1 MANWMF
7 WLLVG
12 LSIASALAFA
22 VVWKMQQ
29 SFARERAIKRF
40 LDTADTLERDLYDC
54 KKRMQAMQDWLAR
67 FPSEGTRQV
76 SGLLNAD
83 ASVATA
89 LKLVLSRRLWLRDQH
104 STASLGELKAAQ
116 ENLASSSV
124 SLADNISK
132 LETMREELER
142 AADQLETAAKAA
154 DRSAMV
160 ASGVVAGTHSHT
172 IH

>member
-1 MANWMF
+1 MASWMF
-7 WLLVG
+7 WLLLG
-12 LSIASALAFA
+12 LSIASVLAFA

-29 SFARERAIKRF
+29 SFARERAIKQF
-40 LDTADTLERDLYDC
+40 LDAADALERDLYDC

-104 STASLGELKAAQ
+104 NTASLSELKAAQ
-116 ENLASSSV
+116 ENLATSSV
-124 SLADNISK
+124 SLAENISK

-154 DRSAMV
+154 DRSAIV
-160 ASGVVAGTHSHT
+160 ASSVVAGTHNHT

>member
-1 MANWMF
+1 MPGWML
-7 WLLVG
+7 WLILG
-12 LSIASALAFA
+12 LTIASLISLA
-22 VVWKMQQ
+22 VVVKMQR
-29 SFARERAIKRF
+29 SYARERAIRQF
-40 LDTADTLERDLYDC
+40 LDAADELERDLYDC

-104 STASLGELKAAQ
+104 ATASLAELKAA
-116 ENLASSSV
+116 EGNLVSSSV
-124 SLADNISK
+124 SLAENIKK

-142 AADQLETAAKAA
+142 AADQLEHASKAA
-154 DRSAMV
+154 DRSAVV
-160 ASGVVAGTHSHT
+160 ASGIMTSHNHT

>member
-1 MANWMF
+1 MPGWML
-7 WLLVG
+7 WLILG
-12 LSIASALAFA
+12 LTIASMISLA
-22 VVWKMQQ
+22 VVVKMQR
-29 SFARERAIKRF
+29 SYARERAIRRF
-40 LDTADTLERDLYDC
+40 LDAADALERDLYDC
-54 KKRMQAMQDWLAR
+54 KKRMQAMQEWLAR

-104 STASLGELKAAQ
+104 AVASLSELKAAE

-124 SLADNISK
+124 SLAENIRK

-142 AADQLETAAKAA
+142 AADQLENASKAA
-154 DRSAMV
+154 DRSAVV
-160 ASGVVAGTHSHT
+160 ASGIMTSHSHT

>member
-1 MANWMF
+1 MAGWMF
-7 WLLVG
+7 WLFFG
-12 LSIASALAFA
+12 LTSASLISLA
-22 VVWKMQQ
+22 VVVKMQR
-29 SFARERAIKRF
+29 SFARERAIRQF
-40 LDTADTLERDLYDC
+40 LDAADALERDLHDC
-54 KKRMQAMQDWLAR
+54 KKRKQSMQDWLAR

-104 STASLGELKAAQ
+104 AVASLSELKAAQ

-124 SLADNISK
+124 SLAENIRK

-142 AADQLETAAKAA
+142 AADQLESASKAA
-154 DRSAMV
+154 DRSAVV
-160 ASGVVAGTHSHT
+160 ASGIVSGHSHT

>member
-1 MANWMF
+1 MTGWMF
-7 WLLVG
+7 WLVFG
-12 LSIASALAFA
+12 LTIASLISFA
-22 VVWKMQQ
+22 VVVKMQR
-29 SFARERAIKRF
+29 SYARERAIRQF
-40 LDTADTLERDLYDC
+40 LDAADALERDLYDC
-54 KKRMQAMQDWLAR
+54 KKRMQSMQDWLAR

-83 ASVATA
+83 ASVTTA

-104 STASLGELKAAQ
+104 AVASLGELKAAQ

-124 SLADNISK
+124 SLAENIRK

-142 AADQLETAAKAA
+142 AADQLGHASKAA
-154 DRSAMV
+154 DRSAVV
-160 ASGVVAGTHSHT
+160 ASGIVSGHSHT

>member
-1 MANWMF
+1 MAGWMF
-7 WLLVG
+7 WLTLG
-12 LSIASALAFA
+12 LTIASLISLA
-22 VVWKMQQ
+22 VVLKMQR
-29 SFARERAIKRF
+29 SYARERAIRQF
-40 LDTADTLERDLYDC
+40 LDAADALERDLYDC

-67 FPSEGTRQV
+67 FPSAGTRQV

-89 LKLVLSRRLWLRDQH
+89 LKLVLSRRLWLRDH
-104 STASLGELKAAQ
+104 HEVASLSDLKAAE

-124 SLADNISK
+124 SLAENIKK

-142 AADQLETAAKAA
+142 AADQLENASKAA
-154 DRSAMV
+154 DRSAIV
-160 ASGVVAGTHSHT
+160 ASGIVSGHSHT

>member
-1 MANWMF
+1 MAGWMF
-7 WLLVG
+7 WLFFG
-12 LSIASALAFA
+12 LTSASLIALA
-22 VVWKMQQ
+22 VVVKMQR
-29 SFARERAIKRF
+29 SFARERAIRQF
-40 LDTADTLERDLYDC
+40 LDAADALERDLHDC
-54 KKRMQAMQDWLAR
+54 KKRMQSMQDWLAR

-104 STASLGELKAAQ
+104 AVASLSELKAAQ
-116 ENLASSSV
+116 ENLTSSSI
-124 SLADNISK
+124 SLAENIRK

-142 AADQLETAAKAA
+142 AADQLESASKAA
-154 DRSAMV
+154 DRSAVV
-160 ASGVVAGTHSHT
+160 ASGIVSGHSHT

>member
-1 MANWMF
+1 MRRCGAIRAT
-7 WLLVG
+7 
-12 LSIASALAFA
+12 LSTPSY
-22 VVWKMQQ
+22 
-29 SFARERAIKRF
+29 ARERAIRQF
-40 LDTADTLERDLYDC
+40 LDAADELERDLYDC

-67 FPSEGTRQV
+67 FPSDGTRQV

-104 STASLGELKAAQ
+104 ATASLAELKAAE

-124 SLADNISK
+124 SLAENIKK
-132 LETMREELER
+132 LETMRDELER
-142 AADQLETAAKAA
+142 AADQLEHASKAA
-154 DRSAMV
+154 DRSAV
-160 ASGVVAGTHSHT
+160 IASGIISGHSHT